1 MFFLIYLILGIYLVG
16 GEEFV
21 FQHKLPPFPI
31 SPLTWQEATQ
41 KATPL
46 VNKMSLEE
54 KVGIMT
60 GNGDF
65 IGPCIGNT
73 GAVDNLFPSL
83 CMQDGPIGVSVLHA
97 ALTYSN
103 PAC

>member
-1 MFFLIYLILGIYLVG
+1 MVG
-16 GEEFV
+16 GKGYV
-21 FQHKLPPFPI
+21 FQHKLPHFHI
-31 SPLTWQEATQ
+31 SPLTWQEANE
-41 KATPL
+41 KATHL
-46 VNKMSLEE
+46 VNSMSLEE

-65 IGPCIGNT
+65 TGPCIGNT

-97 ALTYSN
+97 KSKSAFTYSN
-103 PAC
+103 SER